1 MINGEIGWPSVEVRP
16 IAELACLW
24 YRIPV
29 AGDERAIRI
38 CLAGIRVRYDR
49 RNPDEAVRGIAKR
62 REPDPEA
69 RLHVAN
75 QAGTQEII
83 DGMRVRVI
91 RFNQEPPAHLLAET
105 YDNRVV
111 TAAVPRAIAV
121 DRLVSSSG

>member
-75 QAGTQEII
+75 QAGTQEIS
-83 DGMRVRVI
+83 DVQTG
-91 RFNQEPPAHLLAET
+91 LG
-105 YDNRVV
+105 
-111 TAAVPRAIAV
+111 
-121 DRLVSSSG
+121 DRKSQQPQPS